1 MAGLLLRR
9 LRDLIIIL
17 LIVGT
22 MMFFIIRLMPG
33 DPALS
38 ILGPTAKPWQL
49 AALRHSMGLT
59 GPLYQQYFHWLGQIA
74 QGHFG
79 TSLTFSAPVLNVVLG
94 HVLPTITLALVSTVL
109 AFGLSVAINLWNAVR
124 PASLLARAAN
134 RATSLG
140 MALPDF
146 WIAIILALVFA
157 VHIRLFPAS
166 GYASVFSDP
175 VNAVEHMVLPVV
187 VLVIG
192 QTAMYVITL
201 REGMLTEMTQAYLR
215 TARMKGLSEARVMF
229 KHVLRNALL
238 PSLTVLGTNF
248 AMLVSGI
255 VIIES
260 IFVIPGLGSVTMSAI
275 STRDF
280 PLVQGVAMFVALV
293 FVGVNLIIDLTYALI
308 DPKVRVS

>member
-1 MAGLLLRR
+1 MTGLLLRR
-9 LRDLIIIL
+9 LRDLIFIL

-49 AALRHSMGLT
+49 AELRHSMGLT
-59 GPLYQQYFHWLGQIA
+59 GPLYQQYFHWLGGIA
-74 QGHFG
+74 QGHLG
-79 TSLTFSAPVLNVVLG
+79 NSLTFSAPVLNVVLG
-94 HVLPTITLALVSTVL
+94 HVLPTLTLAVISTVL
-109 AFGLSVAINLWNAVR
+109 AFGLSILINLWNAVR
-124 PASLLARAAN
+124 PGSWLARAVN
-134 RATSLG
+134 RLTSLG

-146 WIAIILALVFA
+146 WIGIVLALVFA
-157 VHIRLFPAS
+157 VHLRFFPAS
-166 GYASVFSDP
+166 GYVSIFSDP
-175 VNAVEHMVLPVV
+175 VNAVEHLVLPVV

-192 QTAMYVITL
+192 QTALYVITL
-201 REGMLTEMTQAYLR
+201 REGMLSEMTQAYLR
-215 TARMKGLSEARVMF
+215 TARMKGLSETKVMF
-229 KHVLRNALL
+229 RHVLRNALL

-248 AMLVSGI
+248 AFLVSGI

-260 IFVIPGLGSVTMSAI
+260 IFVIPGLGTVTMSAI

-280 PLVQGVAMFVALV
+280 PLVQGVALFIALV
-293 FVGVNLIIDLTYALI
+293 FVLVNLIIDLVYALI